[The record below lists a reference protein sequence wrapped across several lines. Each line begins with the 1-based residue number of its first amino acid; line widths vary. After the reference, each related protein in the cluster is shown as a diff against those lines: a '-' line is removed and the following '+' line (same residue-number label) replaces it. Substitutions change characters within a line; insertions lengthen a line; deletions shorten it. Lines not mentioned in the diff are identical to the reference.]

1 MHPILLAELTR
12 LHSEELLRGAE
23 EARQARLASQCR
35 LARRRSL
42 KAAIGTRLV
51 SAGSRLLQ
59 SS

>member
-1 MHPILLAELTR
+1 MHPILLAELNR
-12 LHSEELLRGAE
+12 VHSAELLREAE
-23 EARQARLASQCR
+23 EARRARLAIRCR
-35 LARRRSL
+35 PARRRSV